1 MTTPNSSPLRI
12 SDDQLFALEADL
24 SSGLTI
30 QLRDLGVD
38 ARVVAE
44 TFRVGQS
51 EVEIRLNVTQRYAL
65 STRAREYNVWAK
77 GQGFALSGEFFEV
90 PLTRGG
96 SSLVTAVAVD
106 HDRRCVEVEDEDE
119 TRYELPFSKLKKY
132 GTAGQVQKQSKDPRQ
147 AKREMREI
155 REINAMVETVSVAAT
170 QPDDSLKSPPPPSA
184 VDLNW

>member
-1 MTTPNSSPLRI
+1 MTTPNATPLGI

-24 SSGLTI
+24 SSRLTI

-51 EVEIRLNVTQRYAL
+51 EVEIRLNVTQRYEL
-65 STRAREYNVWAK
+65 SKRARDYNAWAK

-96 SSLVTAVAVD
+96 TSLVTAVAVD
-106 HDRRCVEVEDEDE
+106 DERRCVEVEDEDE
-119 TRYELPFSKLKKY
+119 SRYELPISELKKY
-132 GTAGQVQKQSKDPRQ
+132 GTAGQVQKRSKDPRQ
-147 AKREMREI
+147 EKREMREM
-155 REINAMVETVSVAAT
+155 NAMVEAVSVAAAH
-170 QPDDSLKSPPPPSA
+170 PDDSLNSPPPQPAINLS
-184 VDLNW
+184 W